1 MKMIMAVPVAAA
13 GLLVTVLGAS
23 PAGAAPAGPASG
35 PQTVSDSSSVT
46 LPNTGAVIQANAW
59 ECNTFIDK
67 CSFATSAKALR
78 SGSAYTV
85 STIKNVATVA
95 AHGISVSISTS
106 PSGTITSNS
115 VRTISWTNYNTWI
128 ADISG
133 IADPSWNTVW
143 MSTCSDASGYKSGVK
158 AFASAC
164 VGN

>member
-1 MKMIMAVPVAAA
+1 MKKIKFMAVPVAALGIA
-13 GLLVTVLGAS
+13 VGVLG
-23 PAGAAPAGPASG
+23 GAPAHAS
-35 PQTVSDSSSVT
+35 TTASDSGSAT

-59 ECNTFIDK
+59 ECNSFLDK

-95 AHGISVSISTS
+95 AHGVSVSISTS
-106 PSGTITSNS
+106 PSGTITSSS